1 SSRASCRSSSCSSTV
16 RSPVTPGSGRRSATS
31 GCADRRPIRAVGSW
45 ARTAGSPPS
54 RSCARAAGGRPDVA
68 VTNGSNGAITGGLYD
83 AIVIGGGHNGL
94 VTAAYLGKA
103 GLRTIV
109 LERRG
114 SLGGAAGTTELAP
127 GVRVPTLAHTVG
139 RLRPSVV
146 RELE

>member
-1 SSRASCRSSSCSSTV
+1 M
-16 RSPVTPGSGRRSATS
+16 PGSGRRSATC
-31 GCADRRPIRAVGSW
+31 GCAGRRPIRVAGSW
-45 ARTAGSPPS
+45 APTAGSPPS
-54 RSCARAAGGRPDVA
+54 RCCGRAAGRRPEMA
-68 VTNGSNGAITGGLYD
+68 ETNGSSASAATGGGNQYD

-114 SLGGAAGTTELAP
+114 SLGGAAVTTELAP

-146 RELE
+146 RELELRRHGL